1 MRHCVHTVPGLVCLL
16 ALVLAGCT
24 SSQLNIARNHYYGR
38 NAPAAVKALV
48 PLPEGET
55 DHVLYLMERG
65 MMRQAAGDYAG
76 SAADW
81 TEATEWIR
89 KLDVYSLS
97 KGAASFVV
105 NDRTLAFR
113 GAPYERALLHA
124 FAAMSY
130 FAMADWSGAAV
141 EARILV
147 DGLKDL
153 NGFPDDPF
161 SHYVAGLAFE
171 LFGNADSAAIEYG
184 AASALRPDL
193 AIDPRTGRFVQT
205 EADSNGTT
213 IPEIVCLIGIGSAQ
227 TMTGNRGTFYRWG
240 EAPYAEIL
248 ADEKELGR
256 SHALSTTRDLHEA
269 TQRRMLALKT
279 AKTAA
284 RIVIKDT
291 IADAVAHENSFLGQA
306 LGALL
311 FAAEMPDT
319 RAWETLPMF
328 LHVARLPCPQDLKE
342 ITVHIRNERGALLK
356 TVTVNS
362 SLTRKHGTSIAIIR
376 AF

>member
-1 MRHCVHTVPGLVCLL
+1 MCIL
-16 ALVLAGCT
+16 ALALTGCT
-24 SSQLNIARNHYYGR
+24 SSQLNVARNHYYAS
-38 NAPAAVKALV
+38 NAPAAVKALA
-48 PLPEGET
+48 PLPGGET

-76 SAADW
+76 SAEDW
-81 TEATEWIR
+81 NEASEWIR

-97 KGAASFVV
+97 KGAASLVV

-147 DGLKDL
+147 DGLNDL

-171 LFGNADSAAIEYG
+171 LFGNADSAALEYG

-193 AIDPRTGRFVQT
+193 TIDPQTGRFGQAA
-205 EADSNGTT
+205 ADSTG
-213 IPEIVCLIGIGSAQ
+213 IAMSEIVCLIGIGSAQ
-227 TMTGNRGTFYRWG
+227 TMNGNRGTFHRWG

-248 ADEKELGR
+248 ADGHRLGR
-256 SHALSTTRDLHEA
+256 SHAVSTTRNLHEA
-269 TQRRMLALKT
+269 TQRRMVVLKT

-284 RIVIKDT
+284 RVVIKDT

-328 LHVARLPCPQDLKE
+328 LHVARLPCPQDVEE
-342 ITVHIRNERGALLK
+342 ITVHIRNGHGALLK
-356 TVTVNS
+356 TVKASS
-362 SLTRKHGTSIAIIR
+362 SLTRKHGTTIAVIR